1 MAQGKQAF
9 RVPTL
14 VGPFTTG
21 KNPTKV
27 GTLNTCN
34 QLLLSKISP
43 HLAPNQLA
51 YRNRDSIP
59 DHSVSIITA
68 PRENECVR
76 NSLQPGVFSNRI
88 RPHAVRKPSV
98 RHQSRAQVFGVM
110 RHASGC
116 NVPAL
121 SVADNRPV
129 SICPSETPYH
139 IVRDV
144 RRRIGLKDLF

>member
-1 MAQGKQAF
+1 VAQGKQAF

-21 KNPTKV
+21 KNPTRV

-34 QLLLSKISP
+34 QLLPIQNTASP
-43 HLAPNQLA
+43 RPNPFT
-51 YRNRDSIP
+51 YRNRHPIP

-121 SVADNRPV
+121 GVADNRAITILAGKSPA
-129 SICPSETPYH
+129 H

-144 RRRIGLKDLF
+144 RRRIGLEYFC